1 MDAPAAGALLL
12 FLAIVLALRAL
23 WMLETAAVRRAAL
36 AGADVRRG
44 TGSARGGLLDRRV
57 RSTRLGRT
65 VTTRL
70 ETAGVALSPTRFIL
84 VSAALAFVAYVLARA
99 ILPGFLALLAAAA
112 AAAAPSLW
120 LNRRR
125 EQRRLA
131 FVAQLPE
138 LARLLSNGAA
148 AGLAM
153 TQALERSSRELD
165 EPAGPELQRTVAEVR
180 MGVPLDEA
188 LDRLGRRLP
197 SRQLSVLVTTLVIQQ
212 RAGGNVVRALQEL
225 ATTLEV
231 RQETLREVRTLM
243 SGAVFSSYTV
253 AGLGLL
259 TIVMM
264 STFGGDVLDR
274 FTTWPGIVV
283 LFVAGLLYVFGFVL
297 IRRTTRIEV

>member
-1 MDAPAAGALLL
+1 M
-12 FLAIVLALRAL
+12 
-23 WMLETAAVRRAAL
+23 
-36 AGADVRRG
+36 
-44 TGSARGGLLDRRV
+44 
-57 RSTRLGRT
+57 
-65 VTTRL
+65 RL
-70 ETAGVALSPTRFIL
+70 ETAGVERSPASFLLATAGLALLTYVVTRTFL
-84 VSAALAFVAYVLARA
+84 PGLLAFVMAALAA
-99 ILPGFLALLAAAA
+99 G
-112 AAAAPSLW
+112 APFAW

-153 TQALERSSRELD
+153 TQALERASRELE
-165 EPAGPELQRTVAEVR
+165 EPAGPELRRTVSEVR
-180 MGVPLDEA
+180 MSVPLDEA

-197 SRQLSVLVTTLVIQQ
+197 SRQLAVLVTTLVIQQ

-253 AGLGLL
+253 AGLGIV
-259 TIVMM
+259 TIAMM
-264 STFGGDVLDR
+264 GTFGGEVLDR
-274 FTTWPGIVV
+274 FTEWPGILVP
-283 LFVAGLLYVFGFVL
+283 AISGLLYFFGFVL

>member
-1 MDAPAAGALLL
+1 MDAPVSGALLL
-12 FLAIVLALRAL
+12 LAGIVLALRAV

-44 TGSARGGLLDRRV
+44 AGAARSGALDRRV
-57 RSTRLGRT
+57 RATRLGRAAAS
-65 VTTRL
+65 RL
-70 ETAGVALSPTRFIL
+70 ETAGVRLSPARFLL
-84 VSAALAFVAYVLARA
+84 VSAGLAAVAYLLASA
-99 ILPGFLALLAAAA
+99 ILPGFLALLAGGAG
-112 AAAAPSLW
+112 AAAPTLW

-153 TQALERSSRELD
+153 TQALERASRELD
-165 EPAGPELQRTVAEVR
+165 EPAGPELRRTVAEVR

-253 AGLGLL
+253 AGLGVL

-274 FTTWPGIVV
+274 FTRWPGIVI
-283 LFVAGLLYVFGFVL
+283 LGVAGLLYVFGFVL